1 METAKLA
8 AFGESLGLAFQIM
21 DDILNVRPGDEYWGK
36 ALAEDITQGK
46 ITLQVLATLE
56 RAGDTQR
63 QRLIDILQSRT
74 DDSEVLL
81 EAVDIIESSGAL
93 VAAREIASKYVNETK
108 AIARS
113 MTFLGAQE
121 RARRRPLWT
130 TS

>member
-1 METAKLA
+1 MRRQS
-8 AFGESLGLAFQIM
+8 SLHSGNRWDSPFQIM

-81 EAVDIIESSGAL
+81 EAVDIIESSGHL
-93 VAAREIASKYVNETK
+93 SPH
-108 AIARS
+108 ARS
-113 MTFLGAQE
+113 HRSTSTRPRQLPGA
-121 RARRRPLWT
+121 
-130 TS
+130 